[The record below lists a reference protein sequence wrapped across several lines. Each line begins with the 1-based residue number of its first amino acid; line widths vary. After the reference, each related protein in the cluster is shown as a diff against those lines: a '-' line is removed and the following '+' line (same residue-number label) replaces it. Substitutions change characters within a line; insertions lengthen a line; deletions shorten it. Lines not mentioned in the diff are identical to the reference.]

1 MIKKI
6 LINILLVIILLLGC
20 NRPPSISTL
29 PSLDSFQQQ
38 ENRIITAKMDILW
51 VIDNSE
57 SMEDNQQHLRE
68 NFNSFITDF
77 IKKGYD
83 YRIAVTTTD
92 AYYTDPQTE
101 SILYNLEEITPYMDY
116 IAINRNEDPS
126 YLTSK
131 FVDGDLIKN
140 CKQLLSSNNNNSTID
155 CRQVSEE
162 HILSGYHL
170 IDSSDDTIDFK
181 LYDDPLN
188 NTVYEIG
195 HADYIPNNV
204 KNIFAI
210 NSNVGITGV
219 PYESGLNSIQTAL
232 NTPANKEF
240 NFPRPDAHLAIIVV
254 SDEEDQIE
262 GNLQNGSQ
270 ELPAVIN
277 NVPVINYHDFL
288 TKLVSPIYGYSF
300 HTIARLDDNTCRDDL
315 YGGPG
320 DDGIGTR
327 YIKLSDLS
335 GGVKASICGDFSESL
350 SNIAKTIIEKTVEFS
365 LTRIP
370 EDSNK
375 LQVSVKSPGKI
386 VPTILPQNINNGW
399 TYIPSKNSIVF
410 HGTSIPAQGSEINV
424 LYDPDGL

>member
-6 LINILLVIILLLGC
+6 PVDILLMIVLLLGC
-20 NRPPSISTL
+20 NSPPSISVL
-29 PSLDSFQQQ
+29 SSLDSFQQQ
-38 ENRIITAKMDILW
+38 ENRTAAKMDILW
-51 VIDNSE
+51 VIDNSR
-57 SMEDNQQHLRE
+57 SMEDEQQHLRE
-68 NFNSFITDF
+68 NFNSFITNF
-77 IKKGYD
+77 IKKDYD
-83 YRIAVTTTD
+83 YRIAVITTD
-92 AYYTDPQTE
+92 AYHTG
-101 SILYNLEEITPYMDY
+101 IK
-116 IAINRNEDPS
+116 
-126 YLTSK
+126 SK
-131 FVDGDLIKN
+131 FVDGDLRKN
-140 CKQLLSSNNNNSTID
+140 I
-155 CRQVSEE
+155 R
-162 HILSGYHL
+162 SGYRL
-170 IDSSDDTIDFK
+170 IDSSDDTIDFQ

-210 NSNVGITGV
+210 NSNVGIMGV

-300 HTIARLDDNTCRDDL
+300 HTIAKIDETCGDDSH
-315 YGGPG
+315 GPS
-320 DDGIGTR
+320 DGIGTR

-370 EDSNK
+370 ENSNK

-386 VPTILPQNINNGW
+386 VPTILPQDINNGW
-399 TYIPSKNSIVF
+399 TYNPPANSIVF
-410 HGTSIPAQGSEINV
+410 HGTGIPVQGSKINV